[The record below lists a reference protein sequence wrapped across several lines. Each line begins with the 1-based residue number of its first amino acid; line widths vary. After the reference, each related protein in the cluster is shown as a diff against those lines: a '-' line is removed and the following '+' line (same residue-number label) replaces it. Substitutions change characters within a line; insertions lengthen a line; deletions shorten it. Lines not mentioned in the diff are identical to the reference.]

1 MTPQMEAGKQQL
13 NLLYSFVANH
23 NYNLIKQGVDMFFVC
38 FLDNKNKNKTKWNEI
53 VLKLCKM
60 KMCNFI

>member
-38 FLDNKNKNKTKWNEI
+38 LFFRQK
-53 VLKLCKM
+53 
-60 KMCNFI
+60 

>member
-38 FLDNKNKNKTKWNEI
+38 FLDNKNKNKTKLN
-53 VLKLCKM
+53 CT
-60 KMCNFI
+60 